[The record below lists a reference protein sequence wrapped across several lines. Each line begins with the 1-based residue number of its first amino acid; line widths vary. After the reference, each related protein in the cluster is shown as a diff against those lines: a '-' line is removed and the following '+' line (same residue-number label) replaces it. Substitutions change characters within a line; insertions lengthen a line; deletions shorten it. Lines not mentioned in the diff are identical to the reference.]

1 MAITV
6 NTNVSA
12 LVAQRNLSNANNML
26 NQSLERLASGSRIN
40 SAKDDAAGLQISNR
54 LEAQMSGID
63 VAVRNANDGIS
74 IMQTA
79 EGAMNE
85 TTNIMQRMRDL
96 SLQASNGSNSQ
107 SERTAIQ
114 EEVTALND
122 ELNRIAE
129 TTSFGGK
136 KLLNGSFGSSS
147 FQIGGSSDTA
157 GTISFSGSL
166 ASELSM
172 SAGYYESVDDINVT
186 DVGGAQRAV
195 SILDTAMKYVDS
207 HRSELG
213 AMQNRFDHAINNLE
227 NVHENLA
234 TSNSRIKD
242 TDYAKETTQML
253 KQQILQQV
261 STTILAQAKQAPNLA
276 LTLLVN
282 VNTNVSAMTAQRY
295 LNNANSAQQTSMER
309 LASGSKINSA
319 KDDAAGLQISN
330 RLNVQS
336 RGLDVAVR
344 NANDGISIAQTAEG
358 AMNETTNILQRMRDL
373 SLQSSNGS
381 NSKSERVA
389 IQEEVTALND
399 ELNRIAETTSFGG
412 NKLLNGTH
420 GTKSFQ
426 IGADNG
432 EAVMLQLKDMRS
444 DNAQMGGKDVT
455 VDTIDVTSVG
465 GAQESV
471 AVIDAALKYVDS
483 HRAELGAFQNRFDH
497 AISNLDN
504 INENVNASKSRIKD
518 TDFAKETTQMT
529 KSQILSQASSSILAQ
544 AKQAPNSALSL
555 LG

>member
-96 SLQASNGSNSQ
+96 SLQASNGSNSS
-107 SERTAIQ
+107 SERIAIQ

-136 KLLNGSFGSSS
+136 KLLNGSFGHTS
-147 FQIGGSSDTA
+147 FQIGGSSGEAVQIGLKSMRTDDINMGGFSYVANGMASDSWEVKSNQNDMTMSFTDRFGQPQEITINAKAGDDIEELATYINGQTDLLSASVNDDGQLQIYMSGEDTA

-172 SAGYYESVDDINVT
+172 SAGYYESVNDINVT

-253 KQQILQQV
+253 KKQILQQV

-276 LTLLVN
+276 LTLL
-282 VNTNVSAMTAQRY
+282 
-295 LNNANSAQQTSMER
+295 
-309 LASGSKINSA
+309 G
-319 KDDAAGLQISN
+319 
-330 RLNVQS
+330 
-336 RGLDVAVR
+336 
-344 NANDGISIAQTAEG
+344 
-358 AMNETTNILQRMRDL
+358 
-373 SLQSSNGS
+373 
-381 NSKSERVA
+381 
-389 IQEEVTALND
+389 
-399 ELNRIAETTSFGG
+399 
-412 NKLLNGTH
+412 
-420 GTKSFQ
+420 
-426 IGADNG
+426 
-432 EAVMLQLKDMRS
+432 
-444 DNAQMGGKDVT
+444 
-455 VDTIDVTSVG
+455 
-465 GAQESV
+465 
-471 AVIDAALKYVDS
+471 
-483 HRAELGAFQNRFDH
+483 
-497 AISNLDN
+497 
-504 INENVNASKSRIKD
+504 
-518 TDFAKETTQMT
+518 
-529 KSQILSQASSSILAQ
+529 
-544 AKQAPNSALSL
+544 
-555 LG
+555 

>member
-114 EEVTALND
+114 EEITALND

-136 KLLNGSFGSSS
+136 KLLNGNFGSTS
-147 FQIGGSSDTA
+147 FQIGGSSGEAVQIGLKSMRTDDINMGGFSYVANGMASDSWEVKSNQNDMTMSFTDRFGQPQEIIINAKVGDDIEELATYINGQTDLVSASVNDDGQLQIYMSGEDTS

-172 SAGYYESVDDINVT
+172 SAGYYESVNDINVT

-253 KQQILQQV
+253 KQQVLQQV

-276 LTLLVN
+276 LTLL
-282 VNTNVSAMTAQRY
+282 
-295 LNNANSAQQTSMER
+295 
-309 LASGSKINSA
+309 G
-319 KDDAAGLQISN
+319 
-330 RLNVQS
+330 
-336 RGLDVAVR
+336 
-344 NANDGISIAQTAEG
+344 
-358 AMNETTNILQRMRDL
+358 
-373 SLQSSNGS
+373 
-381 NSKSERVA
+381 
-389 IQEEVTALND
+389 
-399 ELNRIAETTSFGG
+399 
-412 NKLLNGTH
+412 
-420 GTKSFQ
+420 
-426 IGADNG
+426 
-432 EAVMLQLKDMRS
+432 
-444 DNAQMGGKDVT
+444 
-455 VDTIDVTSVG
+455 
-465 GAQESV
+465 
-471 AVIDAALKYVDS
+471 
-483 HRAELGAFQNRFDH
+483 
-497 AISNLDN
+497 
-504 INENVNASKSRIKD
+504 
-518 TDFAKETTQMT
+518 
-529 KSQILSQASSSILAQ
+529 
-544 AKQAPNSALSL
+544 
-555 LG
+555 

>member
-1 MAITV
+1 
-6 NTNVSA
+6 
-12 LVAQRNLSNANNML
+12 ML

-96 SLQASNGSNSQ
+96 SLQATNGSNSQ

-147 FQIGGSSDTA
+147 FQIGGSSGEAVHIGLKNMRTDDINMGGFSYVANGMASDSWEVKSNQTDMTMAFTDRFGQPQEININAKAGDDIEELATYINGQTDLVSASVNDEGQLQIYMSGEDTA

-227 NVHENLA
+227 NVHENLGA
-234 TSNSRIKD
+234 SNSRIKD

-276 LTLLVN
+276 LTLL
-282 VNTNVSAMTAQRY
+282 
-295 LNNANSAQQTSMER
+295 
-309 LASGSKINSA
+309 G
-319 KDDAAGLQISN
+319 
-330 RLNVQS
+330 
-336 RGLDVAVR
+336 
-344 NANDGISIAQTAEG
+344 
-358 AMNETTNILQRMRDL
+358 
-373 SLQSSNGS
+373 
-381 NSKSERVA
+381 
-389 IQEEVTALND
+389 
-399 ELNRIAETTSFGG
+399 
-412 NKLLNGTH
+412 
-420 GTKSFQ
+420 
-426 IGADNG
+426 
-432 EAVMLQLKDMRS
+432 
-444 DNAQMGGKDVT
+444 
-455 VDTIDVTSVG
+455 
-465 GAQESV
+465 
-471 AVIDAALKYVDS
+471 
-483 HRAELGAFQNRFDH
+483 
-497 AISNLDN
+497 
-504 INENVNASKSRIKD
+504 
-518 TDFAKETTQMT
+518 
-529 KSQILSQASSSILAQ
+529 
-544 AKQAPNSALSL
+544 
-555 LG
+555 

>member
-136 KLLNGSFGSSS
+136 KLLNGSFGSTS
-147 FQIGGSSDTA
+147 FQIGGSSGEAVQIGLKNMRTDDINMGGFSYVANGMASDSWEVKSNQNDMKMSFTDRFGQPQEITINAKAGDDIEELATYINGQTDLVSASVNDEGQLQIYMSGEDTA

-186 DVGGAQRAV
+186 DVGGPQRAV

-276 LTLLVN
+276 LTLL
-282 VNTNVSAMTAQRY
+282 
-295 LNNANSAQQTSMER
+295 
-309 LASGSKINSA
+309 G
-319 KDDAAGLQISN
+319 
-330 RLNVQS
+330 
-336 RGLDVAVR
+336 
-344 NANDGISIAQTAEG
+344 
-358 AMNETTNILQRMRDL
+358 
-373 SLQSSNGS
+373 
-381 NSKSERVA
+381 
-389 IQEEVTALND
+389 
-399 ELNRIAETTSFGG
+399 
-412 NKLLNGTH
+412 
-420 GTKSFQ
+420 
-426 IGADNG
+426 
-432 EAVMLQLKDMRS
+432 
-444 DNAQMGGKDVT
+444 
-455 VDTIDVTSVG
+455 
-465 GAQESV
+465 
-471 AVIDAALKYVDS
+471 
-483 HRAELGAFQNRFDH
+483 
-497 AISNLDN
+497 
-504 INENVNASKSRIKD
+504 
-518 TDFAKETTQMT
+518 
-529 KSQILSQASSSILAQ
+529 
-544 AKQAPNSALSL
+544 
-555 LG
+555 

>member
-147 FQIGGSSDTA
+147 FQIGGSSGEAVQIGLKNMRTDDINMGGFSYVANGMASDSWEVKSNQNDMTMSFTDRSGQPQELTINAKAGDDIEELATYINGQTNLVSASVNDEGQLQIYMSGEDTA

-213 AMQNRFDHAINNLE
+213 AMQNRFAHAINNLE

-276 LTLLVN
+276 LTLL
-282 VNTNVSAMTAQRY
+282 
-295 LNNANSAQQTSMER
+295 
-309 LASGSKINSA
+309 G
-319 KDDAAGLQISN
+319 
-330 RLNVQS
+330 
-336 RGLDVAVR
+336 
-344 NANDGISIAQTAEG
+344 
-358 AMNETTNILQRMRDL
+358 
-373 SLQSSNGS
+373 
-381 NSKSERVA
+381 
-389 IQEEVTALND
+389 
-399 ELNRIAETTSFGG
+399 
-412 NKLLNGTH
+412 
-420 GTKSFQ
+420 
-426 IGADNG
+426 
-432 EAVMLQLKDMRS
+432 
-444 DNAQMGGKDVT
+444 
-455 VDTIDVTSVG
+455 
-465 GAQESV
+465 
-471 AVIDAALKYVDS
+471 
-483 HRAELGAFQNRFDH
+483 
-497 AISNLDN
+497 
-504 INENVNASKSRIKD
+504 
-518 TDFAKETTQMT
+518 
-529 KSQILSQASSSILAQ
+529 
-544 AKQAPNSALSL
+544 
-555 LG
+555 

>member
-96 SLQASNGSNSQ
+96 SLQASNGSNSS
-107 SERTAIQ
+107 SERIAIQ
-114 EEVTALND
+114 EEVTALNG

-136 KLLNGSFGSSS
+136 KLLNGSFGHTS
-147 FQIGGSSDTA
+147 FQIGGSSGEAVQIGLKSMRTDDINMGGFSYVANGMASDSWEVKSNQNDMTMSFTDRFGQPQEITINAQAGDDIEELATYINGQTDLLSASVNDDGQLQIYMSGEDTA

-172 SAGYYESVDDINVT
+172 SAGYYESVNDINVT

-276 LTLLVN
+276 LTLL
-282 VNTNVSAMTAQRY
+282 
-295 LNNANSAQQTSMER
+295 
-309 LASGSKINSA
+309 G
-319 KDDAAGLQISN
+319 
-330 RLNVQS
+330 
-336 RGLDVAVR
+336 
-344 NANDGISIAQTAEG
+344 
-358 AMNETTNILQRMRDL
+358 
-373 SLQSSNGS
+373 
-381 NSKSERVA
+381 
-389 IQEEVTALND
+389 
-399 ELNRIAETTSFGG
+399 
-412 NKLLNGTH
+412 
-420 GTKSFQ
+420 
-426 IGADNG
+426 
-432 EAVMLQLKDMRS
+432 
-444 DNAQMGGKDVT
+444 
-455 VDTIDVTSVG
+455 
-465 GAQESV
+465 
-471 AVIDAALKYVDS
+471 
-483 HRAELGAFQNRFDH
+483 
-497 AISNLDN
+497 
-504 INENVNASKSRIKD
+504 
-518 TDFAKETTQMT
+518 
-529 KSQILSQASSSILAQ
+529 
-544 AKQAPNSALSL
+544 
-555 LG
+555 